1 MKIGIIV
8 GSIRKDRKTISLAK
22 YLKDILIGTHGI
34 DAKLID
40 LQQMPLPLFGL
51 NEEEENIETIRT
63 IINQTDGLI
72 FVTPEYHGTYSA
84 VLKNCLEYYWDE
96 FFHKPI
102 GVATASISQFAGIN
116 ASIQLQ
122 HLILSLR
129 AFPIPLKLLVSEI
142 QNVFDAKS
150 KPLNDMVVEHTEK
163 FIQEFLWFTNA
174 IASAKQNVY

>member
-8 GSIRKDRKTISLAK
+8 GSIRKDRRTISLAK
-22 YLKDILIGTHGI
+22 YLKDILIGTYGI
-34 DAKLID
+34 DTKLID

-51 NEEEENIETIRT
+51 NAEGEDNIEAIRT
-63 IINQTDGLI
+63 VINESDGLI

-129 AFPIPLKLLVSEI
+129 AFPVPLKLLVSEI
-142 QNVFDAKS
+142 QNVFDAKN

-163 FIQEFLWFTNA
+163 FIEEFLWFTNA
-174 IASAKQNVY
+174 IVSAKQDV